1 MRLFVALD
9 IDPAI
14 RERLARL
21 RADLRPLAPAAR
33 WVGVENFHVTLKF
46 IGEVVPARLEQMG
59 QALAT
64 VEAAPVEL
72 ALRGT
77 GFFPNVKAA
86 RVFWVGIE
94 GGKPLVE
101 LAGQV
106 DRALAAVGVAREE
119 KPYAPHLTLARA
131 GEARRPSGRPGMMAS
146 DRANS
151 VFAAIQQRLAQ
162 QAAEFGT
169 MRAQRFHLFE
179 SKLLPSGAQYAKVG
193 SYELISPP

>member
-33 WVGVENFHVTLKF
+33 WVGIETYHVTLKF
-46 IGEVVPARLEQMG
+46 IGEVAPARLEQVK

-64 VEAAPVEL
+64 VEAAPAEL
-72 ALRGT
+72 AFRGT
-77 GFFPNVKAA
+77 GFFPNAKAA

-94 GGKPLVE
+94 GGRPLVE
-101 LAGQV
+101 LAGHV
-106 DRALAAVGVAREE
+106 DRALAAAGVARED

-131 GEARRPSGRPGMMAS
+131 GEARCPSGRPGMMAS
-146 DRANS
+146 DRPNS

-169 MRAQRFHLFE
+169 MRAERFHLFE
-179 SKLLPSGAQYAKVG
+179 SRLLASGVRIG
-193 SYELISPP
+193 NHSW